1 MFLLKVSRFV
11 MDRLV
16 RVLTWQ
22 ATRKAERANRILKA
36 GNDVVVRAKALQEV
50 CIEKASEAITES
62 LQLKKEAEKLG
73 G

>member
-11 MDRLV
+11 MGRLV
-16 RVLTWQ
+16 RLLIWQ
-22 ATRKAERANRILKA
+22 ATRKAERASRILKA

-50 CIEKASEAITES
+50 CIEKASETITES